1 MSGGVGGWR
10 GAIPVTRPDRG
21 RPPHIAPQNAGY
33 LSQADTPLAVNV
45 ASNQFHEVSQC
56 TQEGERPFGVAAA
69 FVNQSGQ
76 MFFGFS
82 VCSFRNEKRYRVAI
96 GLDHRAY
103 ALPQDGPNQN
113 IGVHNQSLTGHC
125 VSSGVRPGGSPY
137 TPPST
142 RLR

>member
-33 LSQADTPLAVNV
+33 LSQAATPLAVNV

-103 ALPQDGPNQN
+103 N
-113 IGVHNQSLTGHC
+113 NQSLTGHC